1 MTQETRQELLVAL
14 LKTIQGL
21 SLDDRKRIAN
31 DIYLSASEL
40 DVLLTELIS
49 ERIRRAKRPTL

>member
-21 SLDDRKRIAN
+21 SLEDRKRIAN

-40 DVLLTELIS
+40 DVLLTELIA
-49 ERIRRAKRPTL
+49 ERSRRGRTKTL